1 MPGAEGDPLMFS
13 LRTNLAISDDTSKEK
28 QGCFTTCFHTFY
40 RHLVGGRLL
49 GMCYMYQ
56 VTSTRIHQV
65 QQLKARCEHQRP
77 AG

>member
-1 MPGAEGDPLMFS
+1 MFS
-13 LRTNLAISDDTSKEK
+13 LRPNPAISDDMSKEK

-40 RHLVGGRLL
+40 RHLVGGYLL
-49 GMCYMYQ
+49 RMCYMSQ
-56 VTSTRIHQV
+56 VMSTQIHQV